1 MNFHTFTFL
10 FLSLISSE
18 SGFLYFTGYD
28 FELKKGMFGLDA
40 FLLRLR
46 CRSELLSDVGYTN
59 HLLHQSLSTHVLN
72 QLVKP
77 MQKLFN
83 KKDYGPAYKVVI
95 PEQEQPQELEDRAAT
110 DEHDG
115 ASPPN
120 SNDNVA
126 LGFPKAE
133 PKKEEMEST
142 DDEVNL
148 FDQVEAS
155 LRAE

>member
-1 MNFHTFTFL
+1 M
-10 FLSLISSE
+10 E
-18 SGFLYFTGYD
+18 Q
-28 FELKKGMFGLDA
+28 KKGMFGLDA

-46 CRSELLSDVGYTN
+46 YSDSELLSDVGYTN
-59 HLLHQSLSTHVLN
+59 HLLRQSLSTHVLN
-72 QLVKP
+72 QLLMP
-77 MQKLFN
+77 MQKLFDR
-83 KKDYGPAYKVVI
+83 KDYGPAYKVVT
-95 PEQEQPQELEDRAAT
+95 PEQEQPVELKDSTAT

-126 LGFPKAE
+126 MRVPKAE
-133 PKKEEMEST
+133 PKEEEMEST

-155 LRAE
+155 LWAE